1 MNLEQGLVSESFS
14 SSRIYLNSASSS
26 LIPKQTISAMSEF
39 TSHYNNMG
47 PDSLDFAALL
57 AEKTVS
63 LRNTIARL
71 VGCRQEEVVL
81 TQSVTDGINLVA
93 NGISL
98 GKDSN
103 IVIRG
108 TTHEHHAN
116 YFPWLRLARKTKL
129 QSIPHDQNGFFHI
142 SDLEKLLNEDTKLVA
157 LSHGLYNTGAILPAD
172 EIGKVLRERGVPY
185 FLDAAQTVG
194 CIGDYDF
201 GSAKCDFLTFNG
213 YKWLCGP
220 MGIGVFICKKESAD
234 LLEPM
239 QVAGESAM
247 LYGGDKLA
255 YKDIPDRFQASY
267 RNYAAIAGL
276 DTSISL
282 LLRIGLQN
290 IRRRLVGLSG
300 MLREELS
307 RIPSVTLYGPEDAQ
321 KRTSIVSF
329 AVRGR
334 NAKEIV
340 EGMERRG
347 IVLALREISDVK
359 IVRAS
364 PHIFNTE
371 SDIQKTVDAIR
382 QL

>member
-1 MNLEQGLVSESFS
+1 MNLDQGLVSKSFS

-26 LIPKQTISAMSEF
+26 LIPHQTIDAMAEF
-39 TSHYNNMG
+39 TSQYNNLG

-57 AEKTVS
+57 SEKTVS
-63 LRNTIARL
+63 LRNAVARL
-71 VGCRQEEVVL
+71 VKCRQEEVVL

-98 GKDSN
+98 EKDSN

-129 QSIPHDQNGFFHI
+129 QSIPHDQNGFFQI
-142 SDLEKLLNEDTKLVA
+142 SDLEKLLDKDTKLVA
-157 LSHGLYNTGAILPAD
+157 LSHALYNTGAILPAG
-172 EIGKVLRERGVPY
+172 EIGKVLRERNVPY

-201 GSAKCDFLTFNG
+201 GEARCDFMAFNG

-220 MGIGVFICKKESAD
+220 MGIGVFICKKESSE

-239 QVAGESAM
+239 QIAGESAM
-247 LYGGDKLA
+247 LYDDNKIA

-276 DTSISL
+276 DSSISL
-282 LLRIGLQN
+282 LLRIGLQS
-290 IRRRLVGLSG
+290 IRQRLVSLSS
-300 MLREELS
+300 MLREEIS
-307 RIPSVTLYGPEDAQ
+307 RIPKVTVYGPDDAQ
-321 KRTSIVSF
+321 RRTSIVSF
-329 AVRGR
+329 AVKDRS
-334 NAKEIV
+334 AKEIV
-340 EGMERRG
+340 ERMEKRG

-371 SDIQKTVDAIR
+371 SDIQKTLDEIR

>member
-1 MNLEQGLVSESFS
+1 MNLDQGLVSESFS

-26 LIPKQTISAMSEF
+26 LIPKQAINAMAEF
-39 TSHYNNMG
+39 TAHYNNLG

-71 VGCRQEEVVL
+71 VGCRQEEVIL

-103 IVIRG
+103 VVIRG

-116 YFPWLRLARKTKL
+116 YFPWLRLAKKTRL

-142 SDLEKLLNEDTKLVA
+142 SDLEKLLDKDTKLVA
-157 LSHGLYNTGAILPAD
+157 LSHGLYNTGSILPAD

-201 GSAKCDFLTFNG
+201 GSTSCDFLAFNG

-239 QVAGESAM
+239 QIAGESAM
-247 LYGGDKLA
+247 LYDGDKLA

-267 RNYAAIAGL
+267 RNYAAIVGL

-290 IRRRLVGLSG
+290 IRQRLAGLSG

-307 RIPSVTLYGPEDAQ
+307 RIPGVILYGPEDAQ

-329 AVRGR
+329 AVQGG

-340 EGMERRG
+340 ERMERRG